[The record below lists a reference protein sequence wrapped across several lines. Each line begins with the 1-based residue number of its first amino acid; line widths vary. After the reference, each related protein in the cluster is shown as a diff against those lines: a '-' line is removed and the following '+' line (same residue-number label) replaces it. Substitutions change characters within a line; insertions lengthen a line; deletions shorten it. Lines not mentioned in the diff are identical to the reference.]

1 MILADKTDEEQARK
15 PSGRLLRTFP
25 LILMFGLTIWI
36 AAIAIIIEA
45 KNVEAG
51 SYLPRNMEIDAGKW
65 RVSREGTPRDELRA
79 LIKSVGLLQYP
90 LSISAISLAVFHL
103 ASRRSILLA
112 AFGVVLGVIA
122 LGIAMYRGYY
132 SSLGL

>member
-1 MILADKTDEEQARK
+1 MFSGFVGMAVSSSRFLALALMVVLMIWVTAV
-15 PSGRLLRTFP
+15 
-25 LILMFGLTIWI
+25 
-36 AAIAIIIEA
+36 AIVIEA

-79 LIKSVGLLQYP
+79 MIKGIGLLQYP
-90 LSISAISLAVFHL
+90 LSILLISLAMFHL
-103 ASRRSILLA
+103 TTRRSILPA
-112 AFGVVLGVIA
+112 AFGAMTGVIA
-122 LGIAMYRGYY
+122 LGLAVYRGYY